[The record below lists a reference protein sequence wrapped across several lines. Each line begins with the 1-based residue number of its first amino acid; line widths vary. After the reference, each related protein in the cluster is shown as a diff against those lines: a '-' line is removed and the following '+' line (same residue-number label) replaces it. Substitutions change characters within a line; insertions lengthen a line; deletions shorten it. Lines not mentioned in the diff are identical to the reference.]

1 MSAMLEGITLDQLRV
16 FIAAA
21 EERSFSAAGR
31 RLNRAQSVISQSVAN
46 LEAQLEVSLF
56 RREGR
61 YPVLT
66 AAGEMLLADARI
78 VTGGL
83 AALKARAR
91 GMAAGVEPEL
101 AVAIDVMF
109 PMSVLT
115 CAAARFSEAFPTT
128 PLRIYVEALGGVA
141 QAVLEGQ
148 CSLGVVGSL
157 PLLTPSLVTE
167 RLLGVEIVFVA
178 APSHPLGLIR
188 TGITECDLSQQVQ
201 LVLTDRTELSR
212 GKDFSV
218 FSPRNWRLADL
229 GAKHEFLRAGLGW
242 GGMPLE
248 MVQRDLDD
256 GTLVELSLLDRPA
269 RIPMVMSA
277 SYRADTPPGPA
288 GRWFIQQLQRLADDK
303 PPAEGGGVARKRRGS
318 AVVRSTPPA

>member
-1 MSAMLEGITLDQLRV
+1 MIEGITLDQLRV

-31 RLNRAQSVISQSVAN
+31 KLNRAQSVVSQSLAN
-46 LEAQLEVSLF
+46 LEAQLGLTLF
-56 RREGR
+56 TREGR

-66 AAGEMLLADARI
+66 EAGEILLADARA

-91 GMAAGVEPEL
+91 GMASGVEPEL

-115 CAAARFSEAFPTT
+115 CAAARFGEQFPLTR
-128 PLRIYVEALGGVA
+128 LRIYVEVLGGVA
-141 QAVLEGQ
+141 QAVLDGQ
-148 CSLGVVGSL
+148 CRLGVVGSL
-157 PLLTPSLVTE
+157 PLQTASLVTE

-178 APSHPLGLIR
+178 APTHPLAQIR
-188 TGITECDLSQQVQ
+188 DNIPECDLGQHVQ
-201 LVLTDRTELSR
+201 LVLTDRTELSK
-212 GKDFSV
+212 GQEFSV
-218 FSPRNWRLADL
+218 FSSRNWRLADL

-248 MVQRDLDD
+248 LVQRDLDS
-256 GTLVELSLLDRPA
+256 GALVELHLQDRPA
-269 RIPMVMSA
+269 RIPMMMSA
-277 SYRADTPPGPA
+277 AYRADAPPGPA
-288 GRWFIQQLQRLADDK
+288 GRWFIEQLRRLT
-303 PPAEGGGVARKRRGS
+303 VS
-318 AVVRSTPPA
+318 

>member
-1 MSAMLEGITLDQLRV
+1 MLEGITLDQLRV

-31 RLNRAQSVISQSVAN
+31 KLNRAQSVVSQSVAN
-46 LEAQLEVSLF
+46 LEAQLGLTLF
-56 RREGR
+56 AREGR

-66 AAGEMLLADARI
+66 EAGGILLADARA

-115 CAAARFSEAFPTT
+115 CTAARFGEAFPMT
-128 PLRIYVEALGGVA
+128 PLRLYVEALGGVA
-141 QAVLEGQ
+141 QAVLERH
-148 CSLGVVGSL
+148 CSIGVVGTL
-157 PLLTPSLVTE
+157 PLAAAPLVNE
-167 RLLGVEIVFVA
+167 RLLNVQIIFVA
-178 APSHPLGLIR
+178 APSHPLAKLR
-188 TGITECDLSQQVQ
+188 TGITEYDLNQHVQ
-201 LVLTDRTELSR
+201 LVLTDRTALS
-212 GKDFSV
+212 KDQEFSV
-218 FSPRNWRLADL
+218 VSARNWRLADL

-248 MVQRDLDD
+248 LVQRDLAE
-256 GTLVELSLLDRPA
+256 GALVELALLERPN
-269 RIPMVMSA
+269 RINMAMSA
-277 SYRADTPPGPA
+277 AYRADTPPGPA
-288 GRWFIQQLQRLADDK
+288 GRWFIEQLRRFTGEEIPRQRTGTSAALA
-303 PPAEGGGVARKRRGS
+303 
-318 AVVRSTPPA
+318 T

>member
-1 MSAMLEGITLDQLRV
+1 MLEGITLDQLRV

-21 EERSFSAAGR
+21 EQKSFSAAGR
-31 RLNRAQSVISQSVAN
+31 RLNRAQSVISQALAN
-46 LEAQLEVSLF
+46 LEAQLGLQLF
-56 RREGR
+56 TREGR

-66 AAGEMLLADARI
+66 EAGEILLADARA
-78 VTGGL
+78 VTSGL

-115 CAAARFSEAFPTT
+115 RAAAAFGEQFPMT
-128 PLRIYVEALGGVA
+128 PLRLYVEALGGVA

-157 PLLTPSLVTE
+157 PLTTPSLVSE
-167 RLLGVEIVFVA
+167 RLLGVELVLVA
-178 APSHPLGLIR
+178 APAHPLAKIR
-188 TGITECDLSQQVQ
+188 VGITECDLSQHVQ
-201 LVLTDRTELSR
+201 LVLTDRTNLSK
-212 GKDFSV
+212 GQEFSV
-218 FSPRNWRLADL
+218 FSARTWRLADL

-248 MVQRDLDD
+248 LVRRDLEE
-256 GTLVELSLLDRPA
+256 GTLVELSLLDRPL
-269 RIPMVMSA
+269 RSHMVMSA
-277 SYRADTPPGPA
+277 SYRADAPPGPA
-288 GRWFIQQLQRLADDK
+288 GRWFIERLREL
-303 PPAEGGGVARKRRGS
+303 AEGK
-318 AVVRSTPPA
+318 

>member
-1 MSAMLEGITLDQLRV
+1 MIEGITLDQLRV
-16 FIAAA
+16 FITAA

-31 RLNRAQSVISQSVAN
+31 KLNRAQSVVSQSLAN
-46 LEAQLEVSLF
+46 LEAQLGLSLF
-56 RREGR
+56 TREGR

-66 AAGEMLLADARI
+66 EAGEILLADARA

-91 GMAAGVEPEL
+91 GMASGVEPEL

-115 CAAARFSEAFPTT
+115 CAAARFGEQFPMT
-128 PLRIYVEALGGVA
+128 PLRIYVEVLGGVA
-141 QAVLEGQ
+141 KAVLEGQ

-157 PLLTPSLVTE
+157 PLMTSTLVTE

-178 APSHPLGLIR
+178 APNHRLAQIR
-188 TGITECDLSQQVQ
+188 NNITECDLSQHVQ
-201 LVLTDRTELSR
+201 LVLTDRSELSK
-212 GKDFSV
+212 GQEFSV
-218 FSPRNWRLADL
+218 FSARNWRLADL

-248 MVQRDLDD
+248 MVQRDLDT
-256 GTLVELSLLDRPA
+256 GALVELTLQDRPA
-269 RIPMVMSA
+269 RIPMMMSA
-277 SYRADTPPGPA
+277 AYRADAPPGPA
-288 GRWFIQQLQRLADDK
+288 GRWFIEQLRRLT
-303 PPAEGGGVARKRRGS
+303 VS
-318 AVVRSTPPA
+318 

>member
-1 MSAMLEGITLDQLRV
+1 MIEGITLDQLRV

-31 RLNRAQSVISQSVAN
+31 KLNRAQSVVSQSLAN
-46 LEAQLEVSLF
+46 LEAQLGLTLF
-56 RREGR
+56 TREGR
-61 YPVLT
+61 YPELT
-66 AAGEMLLADARI
+66 EGGKILLADARA

-91 GMAAGVEPEL
+91 GMASGVEPEL

-115 CAAARFSEAFPTT
+115 CAAARFGETFPMT

-141 QAVLEGQ
+141 AAVLEGQ
-148 CSLGVVGSL
+148 CSLGVAGSL
-157 PLLTPSLVTE
+157 PMAAPSLVSE

-178 APSHPLGLIR
+178 APQHPLAQIR
-188 TGITECDLSQQVQ
+188 TPLTEYDLGQHVQ
-201 LVLTDRTELSR
+201 MVLTDRTELSK
-212 GKDFSV
+212 GQEFSV
-218 FSPRNWRLADL
+218 LSARNWRLADL

-248 MVQRDLDD
+248 LVQRDLDE
-256 GTLVELSLLDRPA
+256 GALVELSLLDRPP
-269 RIPMVMSA
+269 RFNMVMSA
-277 SYRADTPPGPA
+277 TYRADTPPGPA
-288 GRWFIQQLQRLADDK
+288 GRWFIEQLRRLTI
-303 PPAEGGGVARKRRGS
+303 S
-318 AVVRSTPPA
+318 